1 MNREKREQL
10 YKLLVGRLSE
20 PAARE
25 AAQEL
30 YKEIIATITKE
41 RAVSGVAVRECFL
54 KVLNDETQ

>member
-20 PAARE
+20 SAARE

-30 YKEIIATITKE
+30 YKEIITTITKE
-41 RAVSGVAVRECFL
+41 RAVSGVAVREYFL
-54 KVLNDETQ
+54 KEMNDETQ

>member
-30 YKEIIATITKE
+30 YKEIITTITKE
-41 RAVSGVAVRECFL
+41 RAFCGVAVRERFL
-54 KVLNDETQ
+54 KAMNDEAQ